1 MISYAKRLAN
11 SHFVRNVI
19 IVATG
24 TAGAQAITMA
34 FSPIITRLY
43 GPEALGILGIFTA
56 ILTVLTPLA
65 ALSYPIA
72 IVLPKRDADAIGL
85 ARLAIGVAAV
95 ISLMTALLF
104 ILFKTSIVEVL
115 NLQAIEPFIFFLPL
129 AMFFSVVMEVMSH
142 WLIRKRF
149 FKVKAKVAVLQALWL
164 NSAKAG
170 VGLFF
175 PFSTILIIL
184 ATLGSA
190 LHAAMLRIGVKKS
203 LRGEVIQKNQ
213 STNWIHESRFLAWR
227 HRDFAYYR
235 TPQIVL
241 NAASQSMP
249 VLMLSSFFGPS
260 VAGFYTLARMV
271 LNVPSRLIGQSLS
284 DVFYPK
290 FVETRQAGNSGK
302 SLIIN
307 SFLSLLAVGSLPYI
321 IIIFLGPFLFHFVF
335 GYEWEVS
342 GEFARWMAVW
352 LITVLAS
359 RPVISAIPALGLQRQ
374 FLLFEIAAFLLRAI
388 ALAIGYV
395 VFSSATS
402 SIAVFSLANAV
413 LYLALTAYVIAKS

>member
-24 TAGAQAITMA
+24 TAGAQAVTMA

-104 ILFKTSIVEVL
+104 ILFKTSIVDVL

-129 AMFFSVVMEVMSH
+129 AMFFSVAMEVMSH
-142 WLIRKRF
+142 WLIRKRL

-203 LRGEVIQKNQ
+203 LQGEVIQKNQ
-213 STNWIHESRFLAWR
+213 STNWIHESRFLAWS

-249 VLMLSSFFGPS
+249 VLMLTSFFGPS
-260 VAGFYTLARMV
+260 AAGFYTLARMV

-321 IIIFLGPFLFHFVF
+321 IIISLGPFLFHFVF
-335 GYEWEVS
+335 GYEWEIS
-342 GEFARWMAVW
+342 GEFARWMTIW